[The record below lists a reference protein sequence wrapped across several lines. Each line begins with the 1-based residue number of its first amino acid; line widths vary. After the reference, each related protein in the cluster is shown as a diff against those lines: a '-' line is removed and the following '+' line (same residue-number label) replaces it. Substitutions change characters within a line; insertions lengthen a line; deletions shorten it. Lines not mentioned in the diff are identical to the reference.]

1 MKKKVVLCALLFSSA
16 SFFAQ
21 DLTSKKGE
29 AILPEAGDWAI
40 QFDAAPFLNYA
51 GNLFS
56 SDTTAPGA
64 DFVNSG
70 TIVGKYFKDAT
81 TAYRV
86 KLNIGINS
94 FTDKALV
101 PDLVAL
107 DNDPGSTATVED
119 SKKSSSSFI
128 AIGGGMEWRRGK
140 GRLQG
145 FYGGELLFMLSTAK
159 TIYTYGNTYSP
170 AGTPAV
176 SSQVHG
182 VDGTTDAK
190 GSISG
195 STIGFQLR
203 GFVGCEYFIAPKIS
217 IGAEYGWGLGLSS
230 QGAGSS
236 TSQQVS
242 SGGTSMEDVVTETA
256 GSNGFA
262 LGADINGGNQ
272 LGTASLVATFHF

>member
-29 AILPEAGDWAI
+29 TILPEAGDWAI

-51 GNLFS
+51 GNLFNS
-56 SDTTAPGA
+56 GTTAPGA

-86 KLNIGINS
+86 KLNIGLNS
-94 FTDKALV
+94 FT
-101 PDLVAL
+101 
-107 DNDPGSTATVED
+107 E
-119 SKKSSSSFI
+119 
-128 AIGGGMEWRRGK
+128 RRGK

-159 TIYTYGNTYSP
+159 TSYTYGNTYSP
-170 AGTPAV
+170 AGTPAI

-182 VDGTTDAK
+182 VDGSTDAK

-230 QGAGSS
+230 QGTGSE
-236 TSQQVS
+236 TSQQVN